1 MFKQHKAIYKRNAS
15 ITALPL
21 YYSGPLL
28 KKTNDKKNFEPY
40 FGELRGSQLFLYKH
54 DAQET
59 YTEKLDLEQVKSKD
73 LNKPCVT
80 SAIFTFTL
88 QKEVVLLKVDNLSTG
103 EEWRCY
109 LLTMAKKVIPSNMLL
124 LPGQLFKLREALDQE
139 LRRRNLPRLCAP
151 TMPAPSFPPPASLS
165 SASASAS
172 SSSSS
177 PQRAAAKPNPSNSD
191 MPACFFNVTR
201 QEAEAM
207 LEHHPQNG
215 NIILR
220 PSSEGNHAVTVRLL
234 LDSGPVLRNFK
245 VTRSHLGLIIHLDI
259 PVRVHSFTDVLNH
272 FLENT
277 VHHLCP
283 YSESQLYDTT
293 IDPLPVQ
300 MCNSISSPSPSNIPQ
315 AQVKPRH
322 RSQEPENDYED
333 PDVFRST
340 DPNPKPDP
348 EESELDRVYRIRK
361 EAIDVKMSRDQGS
374 NEKRLPKGS
383 IGQVEWFTNF

>member
-1 MFKQHKAIYKRNAS
+1 MFKQPKAIYKRNAS

-28 KKTNDKKNFEPY
+28 KKRNDKKVSGARYVEMK
-40 FGELRGSQLFLYKH
+40 S
-54 DAQET
+54 
-59 YTEKLDLEQVKSKD
+59 TEKLDLEQVKSMD

-109 LLTMAKKVIPSNMLL
+109 LLTMAKKVIPSNTLL
-124 LPGQLFKLREALDQE
+124 LPGQLIKLREALDQE
-139 LRRRNLPRLCAP
+139 LRRRNLSRLCAP
-151 TMPAPSFPPPASLS
+151 TMPAPSFPP
-165 SASASAS
+165 SAS

-234 LDSGPVLRNFK
+234 LDSGPVLRNYK
-245 VTRSHLGLIIHLDI
+245 VTSSHLGIVIHLDI

-272 FLENT
+272 FLEKT
-277 VHHLCP
+277 EHYLWP

-300 MCNSISSPSPSNIPQ
+300 MCNSISSPSPSKILQ

-322 RSQEPENDYED
+322 QSQEPENDYED
-333 PDVFRST
+333 PDEFRST
-340 DPNPKPDP
+340 DPNPKQNP
-348 EESELDRVYRIRK
+348 EESELYRALRIQK
-361 EAIDVKMSRDQGS
+361 EAIEVEINRDQGS
-374 NEKRLPKGS
+374 NEKRLTKGS
-383 IGQVEWFTNF
+383 IGKVGWNKN

>member
-1 MFKQHKAIYKRNAS
+1 MFKQPKAIYKRNAS

-28 KKTNDKKNFEPY
+28 KKRNDKKNFEPY

-59 YTEKLDLEQVKSKD
+59 STEKLDLEQVKSMD

-109 LLTMAKKVIPSNMLL
+109 LLTMAKKVIPSNTLL
-124 LPGQLFKLREALDQE
+124 LPGQLIKLREALDQE
-139 LRRRNLPRLCAP
+139 LRRRNLSRLCAP
-151 TMPAPSFPPPASLS
+151 TMPAPSFPP
-165 SASASAS
+165 SAS

-234 LDSGPVLRNFK
+234 LDSGPVLRNYK
-245 VTRSHLGLIIHLDI
+245 VTSSHLGIVIHLDI

-272 FLENT
+272 FLEKT
-277 VHHLCP
+277 EHYLWP

-300 MCNSISSPSPSNIPQ
+300 MCNSISSPSPSKILQ

-322 RSQEPENDYED
+322 QSQEPENDYED
-333 PDVFRST
+333 PDEFRST
-340 DPNPKPDP
+340 DPNPKQNP
-348 EESELDRVYRIRK
+348 EESELYRALRIQK
-361 EAIDVKMSRDQGS
+361 EAIEVEINRDQGS
-374 NEKRLPKGS
+374 NEKRLTKGS
-383 IGQVEWFTNF
+383 IGKVGWNKN